1 MEHGGASTKWVIP
14 SSRLSVRWGNRH
26 GLLRR
31 AALRLLGRVKI
42 VQAIA
47 SGGRRPG
54 MAPSPINSQIR
65 ISLFAAIPAKPGA
78 VSQHNKNMQA
88 QRDSN

>member
-1 MEHGGASTKWVIP
+1 MGHTF
-14 SSRLSVRWGNRH
+14 SRLSVRWGNRH

-31 AALRLLGRVKI
+31 TALRLLGRVKI

-47 SGGRRPG
+47 SGVVQAWRFRQ
-54 MAPSPINSQIR
+54 STLKS

-78 VSQHNKNMQA
+78 VSRHNKNMQA